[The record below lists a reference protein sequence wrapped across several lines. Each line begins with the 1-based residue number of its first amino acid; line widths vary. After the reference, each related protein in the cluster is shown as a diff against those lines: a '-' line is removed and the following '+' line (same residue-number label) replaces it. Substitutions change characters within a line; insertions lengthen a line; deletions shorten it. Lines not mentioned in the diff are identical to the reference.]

1 MGWFTPSPTRVYGH
15 DSYYGGGGGS
25 GHRQY
30 GGSGR
35 RQYYVSSSSSHYKRR
50 PRDGYIERLVH
61 QLRRLIRRLIAYA
74 RDNPVRVFMIVV
86 MPLITGGALQQVLR
100 QFGIRL
106 PMGLSR
112 GAGSSTFLFTASF
125 SRFSISMW
133 GGVEGAWGVLA
144 QIFSPLPHNTN
155 DQTQALSEQMGSSTV
170 LIGPRAVFGSS
181 GYSSY
186 SRGGGYGDFGGSGT
200 VEGLMKV
207 VQAFM

>member
-86 MPLITGGALQQVLR
+86 MPLITGGALQQMLR

-112 GAGSSTFLFTASF
+112 GAGS
-125 SRFSISMW
+125 M
-133 GGVEGAWGVLA
+133 
-144 QIFSPLPHNTN
+144 
-155 DQTQALSEQMGSSTV
+155 
-170 LIGPRAVFGSS
+170 FGSS